1 MLSKKNIENEI
12 GDGICIVPLKKDN
25 IKENSINFSA
35 DNYAWMINNNA
46 DGTCS
51 QASFMVSEDK
61 IKIPP
66 HKVVVI
72 FTKEVVAM
80 NNCLGGSF
88 HSKVGTTCN
97 GLGAIS
103 TMIGPN
109 YCGHLMVPVINT
121 TEQDIFIN
129 CGDTF
134 ISLILHKL
142 DSPND
147 VAKNATNPGQS
158 GLWSRLGINMS
169 EQQQQY
175 LNKDWKLVYEDI
187 QKKLKESEEYK
198 KFWKDRFFNKI
209 KSISNYISLRTLLVI
224 VFFGIVTF
232 FLWQGAVYLNQETST
247 NDWTTALIPCLW
259 AAILSLLGSIN
270 RFILKK

>member
-35 DNYAWMINNNA
+35 DKYAWLINNKT
-46 DGTCS
+46 DGTCDP
-51 QASFMVSEDK
+51 ASFAVSGNK
-61 IKIPP
+61 IIIPP

-80 NNCLGGSF
+80 NNCLGGTF

-109 YCGHLMVPVINT
+109 YCGHLMVPVVNT
-121 TEQDIFIN
+121 TDQDIFID
-129 CGDTF
+129 CDDTF
-134 ISLILHKL
+134 VSLILHKL

-158 GLWSRLGINMS
+158 ALWSRLGINMS
-169 EQQQQY
+169 QQQLQY
-175 LNKDWKLVYEDI
+175 LNEDWKLMYESV
-187 QKKLKESEEYK
+187 QEKLKGTLEYK
-198 KFWKDRFFNKI
+198 KFWKERFLNKI
-209 KSISNYISLRTLLVI
+209 KSISNYISIRTLLVI
-224 VFFGIVTF
+224 LIFCLVSFS
-232 FLWQGAVYLNQETST
+232 LWQVAVYLNEKTST
-247 NDWTTALIPCLW
+247 NEWTIALIPCLW